1 METLTE
7 YDKLEGR
14 VISDRRTGR
23 PVMGFA
29 IQTRLFLAGG
39 AQPQTRHAVSDALAR
54 FRQLAP
60 SQITHV
66 QPDPDSGP
74 RPIDSGDVAATLR
87 GAVAR
92 LDPGQDIYAPH
103 LTSWP
108 AAPPKWQASALLPA
122 GSEGDDA
129 ISVFDAAVPPAFLRA
144 DPGAYLGAVLDWCEA
159 VQPLHGLA
167 GIAPIYEFGMSRSH
181 MCETWPFLARFPGL
195 HYPLPYTNAAK
206 GHAGRRISGTNWLTI
221 LSDGVLAELGGAPA
235 LISRLAGA
243 WAAVMDEPPRQGLPP
258 EITLHEYDG
267 GLLIR
272 AGAHPQL
279 GDVNMGNIPEAYRVV
294 NDALRPLR
302 FEDYQQNPM
311 DLIEVPRPLDAYE
324 ETLNWLNRFDIE
336 P

>member
-7 YDKLEGR
+7 YDKLDGK
-14 VISDRRTGR
+14 VIADRRTGR

-29 IQTRLFLAGG
+29 IQTRLFLADG
-39 AQPQTRHAVSDALAR
+39 AQTRTRHAACDALAL

-60 SQITHV
+60 TQVTHV

-74 RPIDSGDVAATLR
+74 RPIGAGDLATSLRDAA
-87 GAVAR
+87 GR
-92 LDPGQDIYAPH
+92 LDPGRDMHAPH

-108 AAPPKWQASALLPA
+108 AAPPKWQASATLPA

-129 ISVFDAAVPPAFLRA
+129 ISVFDAAVPPAFVRGNPNL
-144 DPGAYLGAVLDWCEA
+144 YLGAVLDWCETLR
-159 VQPLHGLA
+159 PLHGLA
-167 GIAPIYEFGMSRSH
+167 GFAPIYEFGMSRSH

-206 GHAGRRISGTNWLTI
+206 GQAARRISGTNWLTI
-221 LSDGVLAELGGAPA
+221 LGDEVLAALGGQAE
-235 LISRLAGA
+235 LIARLAAA
-243 WAAVMDEPPRQGLPP
+243 WAAVMDEPLRQQLPP
-258 EITLHEYDG
+258 GITLHDYDG

-272 AGAHPQL
+272 AGMHPQL
-279 GDVNMGNIPEAYRVV
+279 GDVNMGNIPETYRVV